1 MNASSLEELDVS
13 IEKFQTQRR
22 WSDVVRCI
30 LAKVELFE
38 STDDKVEALIE
49 AATVLVE
56 RANNHGEALKIWE
69 RVLELDPRHTRAKS
83 ETRALAEKRHDWK
96 RVVQVMR
103 LDVEHLDDAS
113 EKLDLLLEIAKISSE
128 RLRRP
133 DACIEAWEAVLA
145 QDESHPEALEQL
157 AMLYKRT
164 ANWEPLARVL
174 QSRVELLHQ
183 EDELKSALQ
192 ELGLLLADKLND
204 EAASADIYRRLLA
217 IDPDDRRA
225 QEQFKRRLVSLARWD
240 ELETFF
246 SEAGRSDELIRIL
259 EREGERTDVDARAR
273 VEALLRAA
281 RLWTEDK
288 QRPERAIRL
297 YERVLEVDPDEASAA
312 RALLDHYRESGS
324 DASLVAILDVIAADE
339 RRAGREAQ
347 AIELLDEAARLTE
360 DKLGELENAAQR
372 YGALVLATDAKR
384 TFVERYVSLIDRL
397 ESFSAGL
404 ALLEQ
409 ALAKVPK
416 SDLGLRAEL
425 EVEVASFKARLGA
438 GPEAIAQLQQVIAS
452 FPAHTRALVLLCEEL
467 KRAERFSEI
476 EPLYRERLEQET
488 APERREQLMI
498 ELAKTLAGPL
508 KAPDKAEQVYRD
520 LLLEGATERA
530 WTGIAELGKESG
542 NPALVAEALE
552 ALLIEVGDAAK
563 RAGWAA
569 QLARVCV
576 DKLDKPEQALATL
589 EQESGEQLAVESEA
603 ANVLRDLIETQETR
617 LGAARL
623 VVSLGELRGDEGDIV
638 LGLEVLAAEAV
649 SFEAREEAWLSL
661 IEGDLRRESE
671 IAAFNRACLGLKALP
686 ASGALLDRAKSL
698 AMDPEQHRALVGE
711 LSALGASDQDACL
724 RRKLLQVAAQI
735 AEVALE
741 DASAAFD
748 LLEAAAR
755 LDEADEV
762 LLADV
767 MRLAKHLG
775 KSAAFAG
782 FARQRARLVESP
794 EAAVALLLSA
804 GDVYLSEV
812 KDDEAAAE
820 VFGQALDLSPQS
832 IEAAQ
837 RLADLRR
844 RQRNW
849 SGLVEV
855 LELCIDRV
863 EESESRIEYLLELSQ
878 VRRQHLSDV
887 EGAIQNLR
895 TILEIDPSF
904 EPAVTA
910 LESLLDGA
918 SYVLPLAEVLE
929 PVYRVQGNFESMLG
943 LYRRQLSQ
951 VVDPEGR
958 LALFLKVADA
968 EELGLANF
976 RGAYEAMAT
985 ALREEL
991 DPRIVVDQVER
1002 YAADLGAFA
1011 EVVELY
1017 ESCAANFQDQVL
1029 AAELFVR
1036 AAHIASD
1043 ILGDV
1048 DKASELYQSA
1058 LRCDP
1063 AQLSALEALEQLF
1076 EASAR
1081 FEELAQVLLGK
1092 GQAAED
1098 AGQRREA
1105 LMRAASIFEQ
1115 ELEDYQAAGRA
1126 YQLLLEAEPDDLEV
1140 VDKVIEML
1148 LLLEAWDD
1156 VLAVYDR
1163 RIDLLFDIEEKKRS
1177 LVEIGI
1183 IYEHELGDLDR
1194 AIDTYQ
1200 KMLEIDPADVVGM
1213 ARLDALYQAAANWP
1227 ELLSVLEQ
1235 RAHAASSD
1243 GELTGY
1249 RFRIAEIWRTQ
1260 MNEAPRALELYEEI
1274 FDTMGDHAPTK
1285 RALEN
1290 MLQAEQE
1297 VGRVAA
1303 LLQPVYES
1311 EGAWPAVAHVLSLRA
1326 AHEEDPVE
1334 KLEVLSY
1341 LAQVCDAQ
1349 LGDEDRAFT
1358 HYLEALAIDP
1368 RSEVL
1373 LQALQGLAVR
1383 GDRFVALG
1391 DGALAEAH
1399 RQASRD
1405 TAAAVDLAIVAAR
1418 AFSESDDTIE
1428 RAVEAYELVLSLD
1441 ASHIDAMRCLV
1452 EVHENQG
1459 RWEPVERCI
1468 QMQIPLVSDFDEEL
1482 RLRFRSAQIR
1492 ERCLGDH
1499 LGAIDQYKEILA
1511 LAPDHEQAR
1520 GALELMLAE
1529 GTEVA
1534 AIAEALEPGY
1544 RAHGDWQKLAFLR
1557 EVLLNTTAA
1566 PQERVAQLR
1575 ALADLYRSA
1584 LLDEKVSF
1592 EWLQRALVEAP
1603 EDEGLVIEAE
1613 LRADALDGWSQLAN
1627 TYADIVQASAS
1638 DGLRVAYGM
1647 RLASTYLVHLGD
1659 AYRAESTFRFVL
1671 THDAVHGDALKS
1683 LEGIYRESDAHG
1695 PLVTVLRRR
1704 LASETDPEERQQ
1716 CLAALGH
1723 TLAAGLGDFAGAVAA
1738 YEELQKDGWSDD
1750 AETLAP
1756 LKSVY
1761 AQVRDWNA
1769 YLGVLEREAQLVLDE
1784 NARAELLAEAAMV
1797 CESFAGDQV
1806 RAVNYWRQV
1815 LELRG
1820 DTAEALNRLGNLYA
1834 LAGNWRDL
1842 SDVLEREAAAT
1853 FDDGHRVAVLAD
1865 LARLWSDKLG
1875 RERNALE
1882 AWERVL
1888 DIDPAHFEALDALAE
1903 TYRRKNMTFE
1913 LADCLLRQVAAGDP
1927 ERHCLKLADAYE
1939 ELGRLYAGSELAQ
1952 PMEAIEA
1959 YRSALE
1965 YDPGR
1970 LDVLEAIERLYVEEE
1985 NWRGLVDVKLRRVV
1999 VHPDPTRALTEAS
2012 EAADLA
2018 QNRLADRA
2026 LELQAVSLWH
2036 EREPRSREV
2045 FDRMIGLFHALGKHQ
2060 ESVDAYLVRIDGEER
2075 ASERAALLRELG
2087 GVYADD
2093 LGEVDGG
2100 LQALCLAWAERYD
2113 DPDTQAAI
2121 EDYARRYER
2130 WSEVLTAANEVLESL
2145 SDAHERIAVC
2155 LACARWYGQELAHP
2169 EYALPYYEQ
2178 VLAIDANNL
2187 AAAQQMV
2194 DLYRLTQQWQ
2204 LMGETLTRVVDLAPS
2219 AEEKANALL
2228 ELGLLCSQQ
2237 MQMHEQAEAY
2247 YAQALRL
2254 DANNVSAA
2262 AALEPLYE
2270 ARGQWNEV
2278 KDMLERQVANQ
2289 DPCEDWY
2296 DASLRLGR
2304 ILETQFNDLGYAARV
2319 YEAAVVYKP
2328 TDLETAHSLE
2338 RSLTAEQRWRELAS
2352 LYDRIVE
2359 NIPIEREQV
2368 RALIAAADLWR
2379 EQFLKPD
2386 EAVQRLES
2394 ALEIDPGSEVAL
2406 STLVE
2411 VHRSRADWTAAL
2423 DCLSRRVHSTADRHE
2438 QARWYREM
2446 GAIARDGLGD
2456 VERALDAYLAALD
2469 REGDSEETLS
2479 ALAEVYARLEDHS
2492 GCRDMLAE
2500 LIRLSD
2506 VPEKRTQLQLRLAR
2520 LLLDKL
2526 EDEPAALEVYQS
2538 ILDQNPSSIPALEA
2552 SRSIYAA
2559 RCDWHAVARLLGE
2572 EAAAHEVPRHAARA
2586 LVELG
2591 DVHQYRLG
2599 DESNAKR
2606 AYEEALA
2613 LDESCTAAMA
2623 PLAEYFNKNG
2633 EFERAQGLLARLL
2646 PRLQDGEDD
2655 ERRLE
2660 LLKLQGR
2667 VATEL
2672 GDAQTAASA
2681 YERALKLSKE
2691 PDLESQLGLARAKHG
2706 LEAWDDAFKAFQAVL
2721 VHFRD
2726 ELAPDERAGVF
2737 FSLGEVLRAQGER
2750 RKALN
2755 MFEKA
2760 LDDWADHGS
2769 ALTAIVELYEQG
2781 QQWNQA
2787 IHYLERL
2794 VERAEVSAGVGHLLH
2809 VGELWEQKLRNPAKA
2824 AEAYERAVDLDPADH
2839 RALHKLLGVLQSQR
2853 EWDRVIDT
2861 IQAIADT
2868 EDRSEVRAKYI
2879 YTAGVILRDELKRP
2893 DEALARFAEA
2903 LDIDPDQLKPFEAIN
2918 KLLTHRQ
2925 DWKGLERAFRKMLH
2939 RIVGRGNADLEQNL
2953 WHNLGIIYRDRL
2965 ENFGSAC
2972 EAFSMATAAKP
2983 HDLEDRKILAELLES
2998 IPGKEDEAI
3007 KQHEA
3012 IIRLSPQRLKSY
3024 QSLYRLHHSLGH
3036 EKEAVAIAKVL
3047 MFLGHSDAEMQA
3059 TASASQNRT
3068 LLDATRPLPVE
3079 FWFKV
3084 LPHPD
3089 EDLFLGKM
3097 LEVVAPAVM
3106 QLRSVSDKQLD
3117 LFKKHWIDPETSTV
3131 LLARVFRE
3139 AASRLSIGFA
3149 PRLFARSDVSLALAL
3164 VPGSSPPA
3172 VIAGS
3177 QVLSGRTPA
3186 ELAFYIG
3193 MTLAYFR
3200 PERFVRTQLSSSAE
3214 IKSVLLAALVLA
3226 GLAPAEGQSG
3236 EFATQL
3242 GSVLQPA
3249 QREALNRV
3257 AKAFSAHDGGRA
3269 DVKAWLRGVEMTAVR
3284 AGLVACGDVR
3294 VAATVVQSLPSSGP
3308 NDPPAAEKLAELLA
3322 FSISGEYFAA
3332 REALGL

>member
-1 MNASSLEELDVS
+1 MSASNLAELDAS
-13 IEKFQTQRR
+13 IEKFQAQRR
-22 WSDVVRCI
+22 WSDVVRCL
-30 LAKVELFE
+30 LAKVDLFE
-38 STDDKVEALIE
+38 TDGDKVDALIE
-49 AATVLVE
+49 AATVLTE
-56 RANNHGEALKIWE
+56 KANNHGEALKIWE
-69 RVLELDPRHTRAKS
+69 RVLEVDARHARAKT
-83 ETRALAEKRHDWK
+83 EVRALAEKRHDWK

-103 LDVEHLDDAS
+103 LDADQTDDAGD
-113 EKLDLLLEIAKISSE
+113 KLVLLVEIAHVATE

-133 DACIEAWEAVLA
+133 DACIEAWEAVFA
-145 QDESHPEALEQL
+145 IDETHPEALEQL
-157 AMLYKRT
+157 SMLYKRT

-174 QSRVELLHQ
+174 QSRVELLTQ
-183 EDELKSALQ
+183 EDELKAALQ

-204 EAASADIYRRLLA
+204 EAASAEVYRKLLA

-240 ELETFF
+240 ELEAFF
-246 SEAGRSDELIRIL
+246 SESGRSDELIRIL
-259 EREGERTDVDARAR
+259 EREGEREDAEPTAR
-273 VEALLRAA
+273 VEALLRGA

-297 YERVLEVDPDEASAA
+297 YERVLEVDPDEATAA
-312 RALLDHYRESGS
+312 RALLDHYREAGPET
-324 DASLVAILDVIAADE
+324 SLVAVLDVIAADE
-339 RRAGREAQ
+339 KRAGNASQ
-347 AIELLDEAARLTE
+347 AIALLDEAARLTE
-360 DKLGELENAAQR
+360 SKLDDLDEAAKR
-372 YGALVLATDAKR
+372 FGALVLVSGAQR
-384 TFVERYVSLIDRL
+384 VFVERYVSLIGRL
-397 ESFSAGL
+397 EAFSAGVT
-404 ALLEQ
+404 LLGE
-409 ALAKVPK
+409 ALAAVSASEPE
-416 SDLGLRAEL
+416 LRADL
-425 EVEVASFKARLGA
+425 EVEIASFKARLGS
-438 GPEAIAQLQQVIAS
+438 GSEAITLLQQVIAT
-452 FPAHTRALVLLCEEL
+452 FPSHTRALVLLCEEL

-476 EPLYRERLEQET
+476 EPLYRERLEQEA
-488 APERREQLMI
+488 APEVREQLHL
-498 ELAKTLAGPL
+498 ELAKMLAGPL
-508 KAPDKAEQVYRD
+508 NSPDRAEQVYRD
-520 LLLEGATERA
+520 LLLESATEQA
-530 WTGIAELGKESG
+530 WLGLAGFGQESDR
-542 NPALVAEALE
+542 PDLVAEALE
-552 ALLIEVGDAAK
+552 ALLASESEVEK
-563 RAGWAA
+563 RAAWAA
-569 QLARVCV
+569 QLARVYA
-576 DKLDKPEQALATL
+576 DKLEKPFKALVAL
-589 EQESGEQLAVESEA
+589 EEESGEQLATQSEA
-603 ANVLRDLIETQETR
+603 LSVLRSLVDVSETR
-617 LGAARL
+617 LGAAQLL
-623 VVSLGELRGDEGDIV
+623 VALGGLRRDESDVV
-638 LGLEVLAAEAV
+638 LGLEVLAAEGV
-649 SFEAREEAWLSL
+649 SFEVREDAWLSL
-661 IEGDLRRESE
+661 IDGDLRRESE
-671 IAAFNRACLGLKALP
+671 VAAFARACKALKALP
-686 ASGALLDRAKSL
+686 ASATLLDRAKSL
-698 AMDPEQHRALVGE
+698 ALEPDQHRVLVSE
-711 LSALGASDQDACL
+711 LGALGASDEDVAL
-724 RRKLLQVAAQI
+724 RRKLLQSAAQI

-741 DASAAFD
+741 DTAAAFE

-755 LDEADEV
+755 LDDVDEA
-762 LLADV
+762 LLAEV
-767 MRLAKHLG
+767 MRLAQGLG

-794 EAAVALLLSA
+794 EAAVALLLTA
-804 GDVYLSEV
+804 GDVYLDEV
-812 KDDEAAAE
+812 KDEEAAAE
-820 VFGQALDLSPQS
+820 VFGQALDLSPQAV
-832 IEAAQ
+832 EAAH
-837 RLADLRR
+837 RLAGLRR
-844 RQRNW
+844 RQGNW

-863 EESESRIEYLLELSQ
+863 EDPESRIDYLLELSQ
-878 VRRQHLSDV
+878 VRREHLSDV

-895 TILEIDPSF
+895 AILELDPSF
-904 EPAVTA
+904 EPAVAA

-929 PVYRVQGNFESMLG
+929 PVYRVQGNFEGMLG

-958 LALFLKVADA
+958 LALFLKVAEA
-968 EELGLANF
+968 EELGLGNS

-991 DPRIVVDQVER
+991 DPRIVVDHVER
-1002 YAADLGAFA
+1002 YAADLGVFA
-1011 EVVELY
+1011 EVVGLY
-1017 ESCAANFQDQVL
+1017 ESCAQSFQDQVL
-1029 AAELFVR
+1029 AAELYAR

-1048 DKASELYQSA
+1048 DKASELYQNA

-1098 AGQRREA
+1098 PEQRRQA
-1105 LMRAASIFEQ
+1105 LMRAAAIYED
-1115 ELEDYQAAGRA
+1115 ELADYQAAGRA

-1156 VLAVYDR
+1156 VLSVYDR
-1163 RIDLLFDIEEKKRS
+1163 RLDLLIDIDEKKRS

-1183 IYEHELGDLDR
+1183 IYEHELGDLER

-1200 KMLEIDPADVVGM
+1200 KILEIDPSDVVGM
-1213 ARLDALYQAAANWP
+1213 ARLDALYQASANWP

-1260 MNEAPRALELYEEI
+1260 MDEALRALELYQEI
-1274 FDTMGDHAPTK
+1274 FDTMGAHAPTK
-1285 RALEN
+1285 RALED
-1290 MLQAEQE
+1290 MLQAGQE
-1297 VGRVAA
+1297 PGRVSA
-1303 LLQPVYES
+1303 LLQPVYEA
-1311 EGAWPAVAHVLSLRA
+1311 EGAWPAVAQVLTLRA

-1334 KLEVLSY
+1334 KLELLSY
-1341 LAQVCDAQ
+1341 LAQVCDVQ
-1349 LGDEDRAFT
+1349 LGDEARAFS

-1368 RSEVL
+1368 GSEHL
-1373 LQALQGLAVR
+1373 LQSLQGLAVR

-1391 DGALAEAH
+1391 DGALAEAQ

-1405 TAAAVDLAIVAAR
+1405 TVAAVDLALVAAK
-1418 AFSESDDTIE
+1418 AFSEVDESIE
-1428 RAVEAYELVLSLD
+1428 RAVEAYEVVLSLD
-1441 ASHIDAMRCLV
+1441 ANHLDALRALA
-1452 EVHENQG
+1452 ELHERQG
-1459 RWEPVERCI
+1459 RWEPVVRCV
-1468 QMQIPLVSDFDEEL
+1468 QMQIPLVTDPDEEL
-1482 RLRFRSAQIR
+1482 RLRFRSAQLR

-1499 LGAIDQYKEILA
+1499 LGAIEQYKEILA
-1511 LAPDHEQAR
+1511 LAPEHAQAR
-1520 GALELMLAE
+1520 SALELMLAE

-1534 AIAEALEPGY
+1534 VVADALEPVY
-1544 RAHGDWQKLAFLR
+1544 RMHGDWQKLAYLR

-1566 PQERVAQLR
+1566 PAERLPQLR
-1575 ALADLYRSA
+1575 ALSDLYRDA
-1584 LLDEKVSF
+1584 LLDEHASF
-1592 EWLQRALVEAP
+1592 EWLQRALSEAP
-1603 EDEGLVIEAE
+1603 EDEDLVLEVE
-1613 LRADALDGWSQLAN
+1613 LRAEALDAWSQLAN
-1627 TYADIVQASAS
+1627 TYADIVQASGAS
-1638 DGLRVAYGM
+1638 GLRVAYGM

-1671 THDAVHGDALKS
+1671 SQDANHSEALKS
-1683 LEGIYRESDAHG
+1683 LEGIYRESDAHS
-1695 PLVTVLRRR
+1695 PLVAVLRRR
-1704 LASETDPEERQQ
+1704 LASESDPEERQQ

-1738 YEELQKDGWSDD
+1738 YEELQKDAWSDD
-1750 AETLAP
+1750 VETLAP

-1761 AQVRDWNA
+1761 AQVQDWNA
-1769 YLGVLEREAQLVLDE
+1769 YLGVIEREAQLVLSED
-1784 NARAELLAEAAMV
+1784 ARAELLAEAAMV
-1797 CESFAGDQV
+1797 CESLTGDQG

-1842 SDVLEREAAAT
+1842 SDVLEREAAAA
-1853 FDDGHRVAVLAD
+1853 FDDSHRVAVLAD

-1903 TYRRKNMTFE
+1903 TYRRQNMTFE
-1913 LADCLLRQVAAGDP
+1913 LVDCLLRQVAAGDP
-1927 ERHCLKLADAYE
+1927 ERHGPKLADAYE
-1939 ELGRLYAGSELAQ
+1939 ELGKLYAGSELAQ
-1952 PMEAIEA
+1952 PAEAIEA
-1959 YRSALE
+1959 YVSALE
-1965 YDPGR
+1965 YDPAR
-1970 LDVLEAIERLYVEEE
+1970 LDVLEALERLYVAEED
-1985 NWRGLVDVKLRRVV
+1985 WRGLVDVKLRRAT
-1999 VHPDPTRALTEAS
+1999 VHPDPTRALAEVS

-2018 QNRLADRA
+2018 QGRLEDRT
-2026 LELQAVSLWH
+2026 LELEAVRLWQ
-2036 EREPRSREV
+2036 ERDPRSRAV
-2045 FDRMIGLFHALGKHQ
+2045 FDRMIGLFRALGRHQ
-2060 ESVDAYLVRIDGEER
+2060 DSVDAYLVRIDGEER
-2075 ASERAALLRELG
+2075 AKERAALLRELG

-2093 LGEVDGG
+2093 LGEVDGA
-2100 LQALCLAWAERYD
+2100 LQAFNLAWAERYD
-2113 DPDTQAAI
+2113 DSETQAAI
-2121 EDYARRYER
+2121 EEYARRHER
-2130 WSEVLTAANEVLESL
+2130 WSEVLTAANETLESL
-2145 SDAHERIAVC
+2145 SDESERIAVC

-2187 AAAQQMV
+2187 AAARQMV

-2219 AEEKANALL
+2219 ADDKANALL

-2237 MQMHEQAEAY
+2237 LQMHEQAEAY

-2262 AALEPLYE
+2262 AALEPIYE

-2289 DPCEDWY
+2289 EPSEAWY
-2296 DASLRLGR
+2296 EASLRLGR
-2304 ILETQFNDLGYAARV
+2304 ILETQFNDAAYAAQL

-2328 TDLETAHSLE
+2328 TDLETAHALE
-2338 RSLTAEQRWRELAS
+2338 RSLSAEQRWRELAS

-2386 EAVQRLES
+2386 EAVQRLEA
-2394 ALEIDPGSEVAL
+2394 ALEIDPSSEVAL

-2456 VERALDAYLAALD
+2456 AERALDAYLAALD

-2479 ALAEVYARLEDHS
+2479 ALAEVYARLNDHS

-2506 VPEKRTQLQLRLAR
+2506 SPEERIELQLRLGR

-2526 EDEPAALEVYQS
+2526 EDEPAALEVFQS
-2538 ILDQNPSSIPALEA
+2538 VLDQNPGHIGALAA

-2572 EAAAHEVPRHAARA
+2572 EAAAHEAPRHAARS

-2591 DVHQYRLG
+2591 DTYQYRLG
-2599 DESNAKR
+2599 DEANAKR

-2613 LDESCTAAMA
+2613 LDEGCTAAMA
-2623 PLAEYFNKNG
+2623 PLAEYFNKDG
-2633 EFERAQGLLARLL
+2633 EFERAQALLARLI
-2646 PRLQDGEDD
+2646 PRLQEDD
-2655 ERRLE
+2655 GDDRRVE

-2672 GDAQTAASA
+2672 SDAHTAAVA
-2681 YERALKLSKE
+2681 YARALELSKE

-2706 LEAWDDAFKAFQAVL
+2706 LEAWEEAFKAFQAVL

-2760 LDDWADHGS
+2760 LDDWADYAE
-2769 ALTAIVELYEQG
+2769 ALNAIVELYEQG

-2794 VERAEVSAGVGHLLH
+2794 VETAEVEAGVGHLLH

-2853 EWDRVIDT
+2853 EWDRVVDT

-2868 EDRSEVRAKYI
+2868 EDRIEAKAKYV

-2893 DEALARFAEA
+2893 DEALARFADA
-2903 LDIDPDQLKPFEAIN
+2903 LDIDPAQLKPFEAIN
-2918 KLLTHRQ
+2918 KLLTQRQ

-2939 RIVGRGNADLEQNL
+2939 RVVGQSNAELDQNL
-2953 WHNLGIIYRDRL
+2953 WHNLGLIYRDRL
-2965 ENFGSAC
+2965 QNFASAC
-2972 EAFSMATAAKP
+2972 EAFSMAVAARP
-2983 HDLEDRKILAELLES
+2983 NDLDDRKILAELLETM
-2998 IPGKEDEAI
+2998 PGKEGEAI
-3007 KQHEA
+3007 EQHEA

-3024 QSLYRLHHSLGH
+3024 QSLYRLHQSLGH
-3036 EKEAVAIAKVL
+3036 QKEASAIAKVL
-3047 MFLGHSDAEMQA
+3047 SFLGHADADMQA
-3059 TASASQNRT
+3059 SAAAAQTKTLLEATRT
-3068 LLDATRPLPVE
+3068 LPAD

-3106 QLRSVSDKQLD
+3106 QLRSVSDKQIGLS
-3117 LFKKHWIDPETSTV
+3117 KKHWIDPATSTV
-3131 LLARVFRE
+3131 LFARVFKE
-3139 AASRLSIGFA
+3139 AVDRLSIGFS

-3177 QVLSGRTPA
+3177 QLLSGRTPA

-3200 PERFVRTQLSSSAE
+3200 PERFVRTQLSSSSEVKA
-3214 IKSVLLAALVLA
+3214 VLLAALVLA
-3226 GLAPAEGQSG
+3226 GLAPAEGQPA
-3236 EFATQL
+3236 ELATQL
-3242 GSVLQPA
+3242 GGVLQTS

-3257 AKAFSAHDGGRA
+3257 AKAFSAHEGGRA

-3294 VAATVVQSLPSSGP
+3294 VAAAVVQTLPSSGP

-3322 FSISGEYFAA
+3322 FSISREYFAA